1 MRTHKFATT
10 IIAVLACAVAAYASP
25 IFGTWKGELNGHPIT
40 VSVTYSEHQASATM
54 TSDGRNVAVSNAG
67 FPKGVPPLTLQ
78 FQAANQ
84 EGKTRLVSTASSDLS
99 FELSTTDGRDG
110 LLRVM
115 DQGKIV
121 ATVKMTKV
129 DATK

>member
-1 MRTHKFATT
+1 MKTFRLAIT
-10 IIAVLACAVAAYASP
+10 IVAVLALATAAYASP

-40 VSVTYSEHQASATM
+40 VSVTYSDHQTGATM

-84 EGKTRLVSTASSDLS
+84 EGKARLVSTASSDLS

-110 LLRVM
+110 VLRVI
-115 DQGKIV
+115 DQGKTV

-129 DATK
+129 GVTK